1 MHTSKPWL
9 WEGQETYPGLYEKCI
24 RVFAQNYY
32 FPSTLI
38 WKHSTSCRKH
48 SEPIRSTGYRKTLRN
63 PMERLY
69 KRPLFMGGS
78 LNTCT
83 ALFADKN
90 TGPGGCDCSK
100 RAVRVGAVKHTQ
112 SLRIHLM
119 PISTLLWHTKT
130 SGKRD
135 PPTHPLLLASRG
147 RSGPSYLHNCAC
159 MTLFLPGKWE
169 TYTPLWTRI
178 WHFYQPKWLTQVVS
192 LRNLRE
198 NGASTVKSLL
208 TSSIA
213 AHITPL
219 KYYFM
224 LIAGSK
230 TAPWGVCLLFTGCA
244 KKEDDSDF
252 TSHIQCLS
260 HAVPEC
266 DHTWI

>member
-48 SEPIRSTGYRKTLRN
+48 SEPIRSTGYKKTLRN

-159 MTLFLPGKWE
+159 MTLILPGKWE

-178 WHFYQPKWLTQVVS
+178 WHFCLPKMTHSSCLIQKSQRKWSFYCEIPFNLIYSSTHHTSEILFYANCRIQNCS
-192 LRNLRE
+192 LR
-198 NGASTVKSLL
+198 
-208 TSSIA
+208 
-213 AHITPL
+213 
-219 KYYFM
+219 
-224 LIAGSK
+224 
-230 TAPWGVCLLFTGCA
+230 CLFAFYRLC
-244 KKEDDSDF
+244 
-252 TSHIQCLS
+252 
-260 HAVPEC
+260 
-266 DHTWI
+266 